1 MTPIPYRIK
10 NEDISFIQGGQT
22 AQVKLATHPFQKFCL
37 PSGRVETLTTD
48 SAGQPSSLSVTTPG
62 GTNIQT
68 IDSYAY
74 VNGVKVLQSSNIVE
88 SFEDANGTSRIETV
102 TTYTNGVPSGTVRNV
117 YNDDGSPH
125 SSTPV
130 APSATTNLTLNA
142 LNAFLGAIRGGQP
155 VPLVTSGF
163 SLLYTLGGRPA
174 NLQGANTV
182 ISGLGSVYGLH
193 TAFQSGGSGVP
204 LNTTDSIAAYVQ
216 GAWTTGLNGAEN
228 VNSMIQTLDNGNQ
241 SFERT
246 GYAIGLKSETVSL
259 QHLATER
266 VHKSYDDTT
275 VEVNSELK
283 VATDSIAY
291 YAIFIWYTGLNDY
304 KNMAVNADK
313 WEIAA

>member
-37 PSGRVETLTTD
+37 PSGKVETLTTD
-48 SAGQPSSLSVTTPG
+48 SAGSPASLSVTTSG
-62 GTNIQT
+62 GTNTQT

-102 TTYTNGVPSGTVRNV
+102 TTYTHGVPSGTVRNV

-130 APSATTNLTLNA
+130 APSATANLTHSSATEALNA
-142 LNAFLGAIRGGQP
+142 LNAFLGAVRGGKP

-163 SLLYTLGGRPA
+163 SLLYTLGGHPA

-193 TAFQSGGSGVP
+193 TAFQGGGPGVL
-204 LNTTDSIAAYVQ
+204 LNTTDSSCGRNRSYPLPPAQIRTCRIPAYGSCLRYVTHRIVPP
-216 GAWTTGLNGAEN
+216 GKGVRCAGW
-228 VNSMIQTLDNGNQ
+228 V
-241 SFERT
+241 
-246 GYAIGLKSETVSL
+246 
-259 QHLATER
+259 
-266 VHKSYDDTT
+266 
-275 VEVNSELK
+275 
-283 VATDSIAY
+283 
-291 YAIFIWYTGLNDY
+291 
-304 KNMAVNADK
+304 
-313 WEIAA
+313 